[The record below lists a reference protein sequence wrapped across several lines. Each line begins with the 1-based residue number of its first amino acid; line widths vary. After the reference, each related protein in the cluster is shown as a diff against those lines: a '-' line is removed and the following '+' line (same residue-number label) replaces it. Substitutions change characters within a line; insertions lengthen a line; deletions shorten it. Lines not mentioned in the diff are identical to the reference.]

1 MGDKS
6 NNFLRFKGVL
16 PALALVAMGAI
27 LVLVS
32 NFLLNEKANT
42 AIQNAQTQAQTVK
55 ESDLCLENPEE
66 QEACVQS
73 EQILQNPTSRELIP
87 GPQGLQ
93 GIQGLRG
100 PQGPSGPTG
109 PAGPIGPEGKQGPRG
124 FIGETGLPGGFGP
137 QGLSGPQGLPGL
149 EGPAGP
155 QGIQGPAGADGLP
168 GATGETGPAGP
179 QGPAGPVP
187 SSVDVNCDTETV
199 TFFFPDG
206 QSASGRF
213 VCPPVIGGS

>member
-16 PALALVAMGAI
+16 PALALVLFGAV

-66 QEACVQS
+66 KEACVQS
-73 EQILQNPTSRELIP
+73 QQILENPTSRELIA
-87 GPQGLQ
+87 GPQGTQ

-100 PQGPSGPTG
+100 PQGPMGPE
-109 PAGPIGPEGKQGPRG
+109 GPEGKQGPQG
-124 FIGETGLPGGFGP
+124 LKGDTGEPGVFGP
-137 QGLSGPQGLPGL
+137 QGLLGPQGLPGI
-149 EGPAGP
+149 EGPM
-155 QGIQGPAGADGLP
+155 
-168 GATGETGPAGP
+168 GP
-179 QGPAGPVP
+179 QGPMGPAGNDGAPGPVGPMGPQGPESVP
-187 SSVDVNCDTETV
+187 SSVAVNCLTGTV
-199 TFFFPDG
+199 VFTYP
-206 QSASGRF
+206 SGS
-213 VCPPVIGGS
+213 VQGSIICPVTAADPEL